1 MSHIFDGSA
10 ALKLTCKEAIG
21 KTIICEDGVPRRVVE
36 IVPSH
41 RYPYMCVINEQDP
54 DSQLGYFVHNLSLSC
69 QLLGQPLPTKEQ
81 KDHFAKMTQALDYN
95 EPKNRHERKI
105 MERRFFGAPRPWW
118 KR

>member
-1 MSHIFDGSA
+1 MSHIFDGSTQ
-10 ALKLTCKEAIG
+10 LTTVCAEAIG

-41 RYPYMCVINEQDP
+41 RYPHMCVINEQDP

-69 QLLGQPLPTKEQ
+69 QLLGQPLPSEDAKQAFNRMTK
-81 KDHFAKMTQALDYN
+81 ALDYN
-95 EPKNRHERKI
+95 EPKNRYERRM
-105 MERRFFGAPRPWW
+105 MERRFFGAPKPWW